1 MNMEYL
7 AVAFLSCIMAGCSV
21 QNTKA
26 IEGEMPFVQGTPTK
40 ELLKEM
46 IDEEIDQKNFGGD
59 IETRGELSR
68 DLRNRAKDT
77 ANNTDV
83 DNKERGIISRIESK
97 LTKIA
102 GYDSINLYSN
112 ELTPLLR
119 KLDRMLDKIAAEQ
132 SMPGKDRP

>member
-1 MNMEYL
+1 MK
-7 AVAFLSCIMAGCSV
+7 I
-21 QNTKA
+21 
-26 IEGEMPFVQGTPTK
+26 TK